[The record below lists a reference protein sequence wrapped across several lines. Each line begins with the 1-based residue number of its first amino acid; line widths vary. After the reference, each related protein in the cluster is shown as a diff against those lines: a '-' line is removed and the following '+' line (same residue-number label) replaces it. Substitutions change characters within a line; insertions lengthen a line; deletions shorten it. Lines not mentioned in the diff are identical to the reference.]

1 MKPTPRPTWGR
12 TALIAVWIAVKV
24 ALVILLG
31 RTDTARFVY
40 AGF

>member
-1 MKPTPRPTWGR
+1 MKPTPRPSLAR
-12 TALIAVWIAVKV
+12 TALIAFCIAVKV
-24 ALVILLG
+24 AVVILLG